1 MQASIAIQGDGAFEG
16 DKNYM
21 DSLAEMQDKA
31 EERLTDVQ
39 TSWRRHYAGKPQMNA
54 ATATID
60 AKEAEQI
67 ENHIMEAYATDLD
80 SFLSN
85 KP

>member
-39 TSWRRHYAGKPQMNA
+39 TSWRRHYAGKP
-54 ATATID
+54 
-60 AKEAEQI
+60 
-67 ENHIMEAYATDLD
+67 
-80 SFLSN
+80 
-85 KP
+85 